1 MPIPIFVIVIFPIA
15 TINLITIRTEI
26 DYKNLFNPQNKP
38 YELLVHLQQAIN
50 NLDEIKRSL
59 AQTIET
65 YVKNF
70 QYEKLLD
77 LIASLSDE

>member
-1 MPIPIFVIVIFPIA
+1 MPIPIFVIVIFPIT

-26 DYKNLFNPQNKP
+26 DYKNLFNLQNKP

-59 AQTIET
+59 AKAIET
-65 YVKNF
+65 YVKNL